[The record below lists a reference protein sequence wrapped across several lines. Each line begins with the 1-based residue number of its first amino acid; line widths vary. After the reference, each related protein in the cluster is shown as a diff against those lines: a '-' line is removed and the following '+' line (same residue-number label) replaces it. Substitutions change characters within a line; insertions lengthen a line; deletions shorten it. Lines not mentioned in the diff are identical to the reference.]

1 MRMVAGA
8 RLRRA
13 QDNILAIRP
22 YARKLDE
29 IMRDLAARSLDYR
42 HPLLAVREPK
52 RICLVVVTA
61 DRGLCGSFNA
71 NVIRATLAQLK
82 NYQSEQNV
90 AQSQISLICVGRK
103 GRDFFRK
110 RNHSIQAEFVN
121 IFNNLN
127 FEQAIEI
134 GENLAHIY
142 SEAVFDRID
151 VIYNEFTST
160 LRQRV
165 MFETLL
171 PLPPPEVV
179 AGKHYY
185 FDNRIYE
192 PTREAVM
199 DAILPKQLNIQLWRV
214 LLESNA
220 AEQAARM
227 VAMENATTNAKEYIS
242 ELTLLRNRLRQTAI
256 TKEVAEIVSG
266 AEALK

>member
-13 QDNILAIRP
+13 QDSILAIRP

-29 IMRDLAARSLDYR
+29 IMRDLAARSREYR

-52 RICLVVVTA
+52 RVCLVVLTA
-61 DRGLCGSFNA
+61 DRGLCGAFNS
-71 NVIRATLAQLK
+71 NVIRATLAQLEK
-82 NYQSEQNV
+82 YQN
-90 AQSQISLICVGRK
+90 AQQLSLICVGRK

-110 RNHSIQAEFVN
+110 RDYLIQFEVVN
-121 IFNNLN
+121 IFSNLN
-127 FEQAIEI
+127 FGHALEI
-134 GENLAHIY
+134 GGYLTHIY
-142 SEAVFDRID
+142 SEAIFDRID
-151 VIYNEFTST
+151 VIYNEFTSA

-171 PLPPPEVV
+171 PLSPPEVME
-179 AGKHYY
+179 GKRY
-185 FDNRIYE
+185 FDNRLYE
-192 PTREAVM
+192 PSREAVM
-199 DAILPKQLNIQLWRV
+199 DAILPKQLNIQMWRV

-227 VAMENATTNAKEYIS
+227 VAMENATTNAKEMIK
-242 ELTLLRNRLRQTAI
+242 ELTLLRNRIRQTVI